1 MEMGRIA
8 QMYGAQED
16 NKRPWMLLLSERVLV
31 LLQKQSEVLKSFKW
45 VYQLAIAE

>member
-1 MEMGRIA
+1 MEMGQVA

-16 NKRPWMLLLSERVLV
+16 NKRPCMLLSERVLV

>member
-1 MEMGRIA
+1 MEMGWIA

-16 NKRPWMLLLSERVLV
+16 NKRPWMLLSERVLV